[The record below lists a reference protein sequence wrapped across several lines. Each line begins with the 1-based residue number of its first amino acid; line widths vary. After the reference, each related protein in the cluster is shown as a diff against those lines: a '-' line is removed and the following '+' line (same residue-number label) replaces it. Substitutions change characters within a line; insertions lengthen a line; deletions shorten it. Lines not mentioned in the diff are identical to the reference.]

1 MESYITQHN
10 YTHFVF
16 FANTP
21 MTNLSKYMHFDS
33 NEERDAY
40 YDSVFSQWKVL
51 DITTRNF
58 NMVRDRLTV
67 NITYDFDK
75 GTFDKNHSFIDH
87 MQGVNYCYFF
97 DENTQK
103 RYYCQVVRQEYIN
116 DAVTRFYLAMDV
128 LTTFFQGSWDLDL
141 GTVYIIRQH
150 LQQKT
155 YDDNVYMLAN
165 RDALQTSP
173 PQVIEHTF
181 LKLGAKAPDM
191 SKKNEQGN
199 VTFEENT
206 SELYLIFQCS
216 VDLSKNFGNIDEPK
230 MTTSSGSVYDLVTS
244 PVDVYVIQFDDGTDL
259 FKELGDYPWIEQNIK
274 NINIIPKDFIPEDG
288 LKDVSCKS
296 IKGKGLKKLKKGGKS
311 RLEKQIDLTTINYSR
326 EDFERIIYDYCGF
339 NVVRDEP
346 HLFNK
351 SYFKLW
357 CTNWS
362 GSSVELMPEKLND
375 FNLKWGVKSI
385 IGYDNKI
392 MFFPRLYNSKGENL
406 VYDDRFLENVGTGE
420 TAPIQIDVPRGEFIG
435 AALIFNSWDTL
446 PVLIDNY
453 KMYLSSSAYDR
464 KLTEENKLSNQWD
477 NFTSDPFSQ
486 KGFYGLMNSIG
497 TVFGGAGNAAASG
510 AMGGGWLGAAAGGA
524 TAIGGNLVGNWKSEY
539 EYYRDLQ
546 ATQDQM
552 KIKPPSIT
560 NQSLGNSFA
569 YRNGVFGVTVKL
581 YAAAPKEVLRAVR
594 YHKAVGYDWNYYG
607 TLDSI
612 KSMSHV
618 NYVQFDGDW
627 IMGEIPSEFQQQAK
641 QLFKNGVSI
650 YHYVIDTA
658 NPFAFDTMNNHR
670 VQ

>member
-1 MESYITQHN
+1 MENYVTQHN

-40 YDSVFSQWKVL
+40 YDSRFGLYKVL

-67 NITYDFDK
+67 TITYDFDK

-87 MQGVNYCYFF
+87 MQGVNYCYFY
-97 DENTQK
+97 DENTSK
-103 RYYCQVVRQEYIN
+103 RYYCQVVRQEYVN

-128 LTTFFQGSWDLDL
+128 LTTFFQGRWDLDL
-141 GTVYIIRQH
+141 GTVYIQRQH
-150 LQQKT
+150 LEQKT

-165 RDALQTSP
+165 RDSLQTSP
-173 PQVIEHTF
+173 PKIIEHTF
-181 LKLGAKAPDM
+181 LKLGAKDPDT
-191 SKKNEQGN
+191 SKKNDLGN
-199 VTFEENT
+199 ATFGEGT
-206 SELYLIFQCS
+206 SELYLLFQCS
-216 VDLSKNFGNIDEPK
+216 VDLSKNFGTIDEPK

-244 PVDVYVIQFDDGTDL
+244 PVDVYVIQFDDGTEL

-274 NINIIPKDFIPEDG
+274 NINIMPKDFIPEDG
-288 LKDVSCKS
+288 LQSVSCKS
-296 IKGKGLKKLKKGGKS
+296 ISGNGLKKLKKGGKS
-311 RLEKQIDLTTINYSR
+311 SLDKQIDLNAINYTT
-326 EDFERIIYDYCGF
+326 EDFERIIYNHCGF
-339 NVVRDEP
+339 NIIRDEP

-351 SYFKLW
+351 SYYKLW

-362 GSSVELMPEKLND
+362 GSTLELMPEKLNE
-375 FNLKWGVKSI
+375 FSLKWGVKSI
-385 IGYDNKI
+385 IGYDNKV
-392 MFFPRLYNSKGENL
+392 MFFPRLYNSKDENL
-406 VYDDRFLENVGTGE
+406 VYDDRFVKNAGTGE
-420 TAPIQIDVPRGEFIG
+420 TVPIQIDVPRGEFLG
-435 AALIFNSWDTL
+435 ASLIFNSWDTL

-477 NFTSDPFSQ
+477 NFTEDPFSQ

-497 TVFGGAGNAAASG
+497 TVFGGAGQAAAGG
-510 AMGGGWLGAAAGGA
+510 AMSGGLIGGAVGGA

-539 EYYRDLQ
+539 EYYRNLKAD
-546 ATQDQM
+546 QDQM

-569 YRNGVFGVTVKL
+569 YRNGVFGVTVKM
-581 YAAAPKEVLRAVR
+581 YAAAPNEVSRAVR

-627 IMGEIPSEFQQQAK
+627 VMGEVPSEFQQQAK
-641 QLFKNGVSI
+641 QLFKQGVSI
-650 YHYVIDTA
+650 YHYVDDRI
-658 NPFAFDTMNNHR
+658 NPFSFDIMKNHR